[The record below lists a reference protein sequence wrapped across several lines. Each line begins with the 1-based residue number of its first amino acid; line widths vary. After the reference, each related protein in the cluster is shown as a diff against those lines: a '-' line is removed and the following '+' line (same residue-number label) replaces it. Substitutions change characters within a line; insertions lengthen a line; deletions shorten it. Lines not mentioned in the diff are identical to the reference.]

1 MNEKRDDELIGLAAP
16 AIRRPSGNGW
26 IGNYSRGFFATPF
39 FGFPR
44 NFNRGRDLLH
54 HSVALANG
62 DRDVCKRRAWL
73 FSAA

>member
-1 MNEKRDDELIGLAAP
+1 MNEKREDELVKLAAT
-16 AIRRPSGNGW
+16 AIRRPGWNGW
-26 IGNYSRGFFATPF
+26 TGNYFRGFFAAPF
-39 FGFPR
+39 FGSPR
-44 NFNRGRDLLH
+44 NFNRGRGLLR